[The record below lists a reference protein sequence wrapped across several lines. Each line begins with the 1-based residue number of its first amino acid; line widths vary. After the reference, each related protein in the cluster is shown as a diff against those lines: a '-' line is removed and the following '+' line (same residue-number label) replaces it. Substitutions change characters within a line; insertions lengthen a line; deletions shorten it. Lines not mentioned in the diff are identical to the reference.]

1 MDEKI
6 KNAVAELERAWLKI
20 KNDQTRGASELLRE
34 SLRSLQG
41 FLEDIESTDYAE
53 IDSFVNELA
62 NLRRDM
68 VGFSNC
74 VRMVNTENI
83 DDVKRSV
90 SQLLEYLD
98 QAPNR
103 IAEHAA
109 KIITKPSCIL
119 TMSRS
124 SVVEHI
130 ILRLE
135 RSGKLKR
142 VIQLESRPA
151 LEGRLNAERLLDHG
165 IQVTV
170 IPDAAIGFWIDS
182 ADYVFVGADAV
193 AVDGSFMGKIGCRP
207 LALLAE
213 KSGVP
218 FYVAAERLKFVQE
231 LAAERE
237 VNQKFSGDLIGW
249 GILSEHLILSNI
261 IFERTPGDL
270 VSGFITE
277 FGLQKPPLS
286 VLETLSF

>member
-1 MDEKI
+1 MDDKI

-34 SLRSLQG
+34 SLRSLQD
-41 FLEDIESTDYAE
+41 FLENIESTDYPD
-53 IDSFVNELA
+53 IDSYVNELA
-62 NLRRDM
+62 GLRRDM

-74 VRMVNTENI
+74 VRTVNTENI
-83 DDVKRSV
+83 DDMKGSV

-98 QAPNR
+98 QAPGR
-103 IAEHAA
+103 IAEHAE
-109 KIITKPSCIL
+109 KIITKPACIL

-135 RSGKLKR
+135 RYGKLTR

-151 LEGRLNAERLLDHG
+151 LEGRLNAERLLDHS
-165 IQVTV
+165 IHVTV
-170 IPDAAIGFWIDS
+170 IPDAAVGFWIDS

-193 AVDGSFMGKIGCRP
+193 AVDGSFMGKIGCHP
-207 LALLAE
+207 LALLSE

-237 VNQKFSGDLIGW
+237 VNRKFSGDMIGW
-249 GILSEHLILSNI
+249 GILSEHLTLSNI
-261 IFERTPGDL
+261 IFERTPGNL
-270 VSGFITE
+270 VSGYITE

-286 VLETLSF
+286 VLDTLSF

>member
-1 MDEKI
+1 MDDKI
-6 KNAVAELERAWLKI
+6 KSAVAELERAWLKI
-20 KNDQTRGASELLRE
+20 KNDQTRGASELLRTA
-34 SLRSLQG
+34 LRALQD
-41 FLEDIESTDYAE
+41 FLKNIESSDYME

-74 VRMVNTENI
+74 ARTVSTENI
-83 DDVKRSV
+83 DDLNNSV
-90 SQLLEYLD
+90 YQLLEYLD
-98 QAPNR
+98 QAPNK
-103 IAEHAA
+103 IADHAE
-109 KIITKPSCIL
+109 KIVMRPASIL

-135 RSGKLKR
+135 RSAKLLR

-151 LEGRLNAERLLDHG
+151 LEGRLNAERLLDHN
-165 IQVTV
+165 INVTV

-193 AVDGSFMGKIGCRP
+193 AVDGSFMGKIGCHP
-207 LALLAE
+207 LALMAQ

-218 FYVAAERLKFVQE
+218 FYVAAERLKFVHE
-231 LAAERE
+231 LMAERD
-237 VNQKFSGDLIGW
+237 VNQNFSGDMVGW
-249 GILSEHLILSNI
+249 GMLSEHLTLSNI

-270 VSGFITE
+270 VSGYITE